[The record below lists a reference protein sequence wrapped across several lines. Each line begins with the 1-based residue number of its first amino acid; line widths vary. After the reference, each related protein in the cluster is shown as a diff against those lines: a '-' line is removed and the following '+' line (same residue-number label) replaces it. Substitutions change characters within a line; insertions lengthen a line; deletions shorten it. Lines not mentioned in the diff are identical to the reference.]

1 MTLTNSQKTTELCC
15 PEVLL
20 QMVIV
25 ITSSGLNTKLNN
37 LHHRQYLSRIY
48 LLKYIYHARSLDQA
62 TEIKQS
68 DPVSSTK
75 CLVLP
80 KTILFIGLV
89 SPCKN
94 ILGNSLYFLSL
105 FFKSYWGADKVG
117 VISLIKCI
125 RHCIIV
131 VYG

>member
-1 MTLTNSQKTTELCC
+1 MLMFVNTGMTLTNIQKTTELCC

-75 CLVLP
+75 CLELP

-89 SPCKN
+89 SPCKIEHFRQFF
-94 ILGNSLYFLSL
+94 ILSVS
-105 FFKSYWGADKVG
+105 FFQILLGG
-117 VISLIKCI
+117 
-125 RHCIIV
+125 R
-131 VYG
+131 